1 MIRTQRRLTHKLLLL
16 LALPPLLGVSG
27 LGLLTSYDRRQEL
40 LAEADRELMDHAT
53 SLGSTLPLIAASTD
67 RAHLASTVE
76 GIARLERVHGIA
88 LYDAECRAIARSRD
102 LSASAAEVD
111 RLACAGERPEA
122 AEAITLGGNE
132 VLVRVVRVD
141 GSQHVSAL
149 LVTYRLEEVERII
162 WSGALRMAVAGALLA
177 ALMAG
182 VAVMLAR
189 AAARSLGDM
198 VNAAGQIAAGDLSV
212 RVAASEYL
220 ELGRLGRSFNEMT
233 EALERSRRE
242 LEQAAARH
250 REMER
255 RLLHAQGLRVVGQ
268 VAASLAHEVAS
279 PLSTILGWSRLAA
292 GEEQLPGWFREQAGV
307 VAAQCERITRIVQ
320 RMLTVA
326 RPAEGEREAVSL
338 AAVAQEVQ
346 DFLQGECRRRGV
358 QQEVEGGAE
367 VGTVQAERDRC
378 LQIVM
383 NLCVNAIQAQ
393 PRGGRLVVGLQGVT
407 LAEGGE
413 GVALEVRDAG
423 PGVPAER
430 RASIFEPFYST
441 KAAKE
446 GMGLGLSIVR
456 EIVTEMGG
464 TVEVRDAAEGGACFR
479 VVLPRDP
486 EGARAKGE
494 QGAVLTGT
502 GGCGR

>member
-1 MIRTQRRLTHKLLLL
+1 MIKTQRRLARKLLLL

-40 LAEADRELMDHAT
+40 LAEADRELQDHAT
-53 SLGSTLPLIAASTD
+53 SLASTLPFVAASTD
-67 RAHLASTVE
+67 RGQLARAVE

-102 LSASAAEVD
+102 LSASAAQVD
-111 RLACAGERPEA
+111 RLACGGERPEA
-122 AEAITLGGNE
+122 AEAMMLGANE
-132 VLVRVVRVD
+132 VLVRVVQVE
-141 GSQHVSAL
+141 GSREVKAL

-162 WSGALRMAVAGALLA
+162 RSGALRMAVAGALLA

-182 VAVMLAR
+182 VAVLLAR
-189 AAARSLGDM
+189 AAGRSLGDM

-220 ELGRLGRSFNEMT
+220 ELGRLGRSFNEMA
-233 EALERSRRE
+233 EGLARSRRE
-242 LEQAAARH
+242 LEQAEARH

-292 GEEQLPGWFREQAGV
+292 GDEQLPGWFREQAGV

-326 RPAEGEREAVSL
+326 RPAEGEVVEVSL
-338 AAVAQEVQ
+338 TQVVQEVQ
-346 DFLQGECRRRGV
+346 DFLQGECKMRGV
-358 QQEVEGGAE
+358 RQGVEIGHG
-367 VGTVQAERDRC
+367 VGVVRAERDRC

-393 PRGGRLVVGLQGVT
+393 PRGGELVVALRGVET
-407 LAEGGE
+407 QEGE
-413 GVALEVRDAG
+413 GVLIEVRDAG
-423 PGVPAER
+423 PGVPPER
-430 RASIFEPFYST
+430 REGIFEPFYST
-441 KAAKE
+441 KAAQN
-446 GMGLGLSIVR
+446 GMGLGLSIVK
-456 EIVTEMGG
+456 EIVIEMGG
-464 TVEVRDAAEGGACFR
+464 TVAVGEAPEGGACFR
-479 VVLPRDP
+479 VALPRDRP
-486 EGARAKGE
+486 A
-494 QGAVLTGT
+494 
-502 GGCGR
+502 